1 MTSTS
6 ETIQQFYKSRN
17 NLIDILQ
24 ERNFIVSD
32 YNEFSINEINIM
44 VSNNQLDLLLEN
56 TSNSQKIFVKYY
68 LGKSLRPNNIND
80 IVEDIFNLETIL
92 SKNDELLIIVKDDIN
107 DSIKSTLVKIW
118 NEHKIYVSIISI
130 KRLQFNILKHTLVP
144 KHSVLTDDEKIAIK
158 QEYNITNDSKFPEI
172 SRFDPI
178 ATTIGLKPEQLC
190 EITRPSKTAI
200 TSKYYR
206 LCYNK

>member
-6 ETIQQFYKSRN
+6 ETIQKIYKSRN

-24 ERNFIVSD
+24 ERNFNVSD

-44 VSNNQLDLLLEN
+44 ITNNQLDLLLEN

-107 DSIKSTLVKIW
+107 DSIKSTLVQIW

-130 KRLQFNILKHTLVP
+130 KTLQFNILKHTLVP

-172 SRFDPI
+172 SRFDPV

>member
-6 ETIQQFYKSRN
+6 ESIQQIYKSRN

-24 ERNFIVSD
+24 ERNFNVSD

-44 VSNNQLDLLLEN
+44 VTNNQLDLLLEN

-107 DSIKSTLVKIW
+107 DSIKSTLVQIW

-144 KHSVLTDDEKIAIK
+144 KHSILTNDEKIAIK

-172 SRFDPI
+172 SRFDPV
-178 ATTIGLKPEQLC
+178 ARTIGLKPEQLC

>member
-6 ETIQQFYKSRN
+6 ETIQQIYKSRN

-24 ERNFIVSD
+24 ERNFNVSD

-44 VSNNQLDLLLEN
+44 VTNNQLDLLLEN

-107 DSIKSTLVKIW
+107 DSIKSTLVQIW

-144 KHSVLTDDEKIAIK
+144 KHSVLTDDEKIVIK
-158 QEYNITNDSKFPEI
+158 QEYNITDDSKFPEI
-172 SRFDPI
+172 SRFDPV

>member
-6 ETIQQFYKSRN
+6 ETIQQIYKSRN

-24 ERNFIVSD
+24 ERNFNVSD

-44 VSNNQLDLLLEN
+44 VTNNQLDLLLQN

-107 DSIKSTLVKIW
+107 DSIKSTLVQIW

-172 SRFDPI
+172 SRFDPV

>member
-6 ETIQQFYKSRN
+6 ETIQQIYKSRN

-24 ERNFIVSD
+24 ERNFNVSD

-44 VSNNQLDLLLEN
+44 VTNNQLDLLLEN

-107 DSIKSTLVKIW
+107 DSIKSTLVQIW

-130 KRLQFNILKHTLVP
+130 KRLQFNILNHTLVP

-172 SRFDPI
+172 SRFDPV

>member
-6 ETIQQFYKSRN
+6 ETIQQIYKSRN

-24 ERNFIVSD
+24 ERNFNVSD

-107 DSIKSTLVKIW
+107 DSIKSTLVQIW

-130 KRLQFNILKHTLVP
+130 KRLQFNILKHRLVP
-144 KHSVLTDDEKIAIK
+144 KHSVLTNDEKIAIK

-172 SRFDPI
+172 SRFDPV